1 MGVVRVRQLNEHV
14 LKTHQGGMIRLLT
27 FAAVF
32 PPGAMLV
39 FMSPDIVSKGIPAS
53 DDLLAWL
60 IASYPVAIIP
70 ALLMAAVDRALA
82 KQPLRLAK
90 TTAVGGL
97 MSASVTLFL
106 WSGHAD
112 LWSVARAFLVGASP
126 AAVRSWLSNGA
137 S

>member
-60 IASYPVAIIP
+60 IASLYAASDELHQAFVPNRTARWADVG
-70 ALLMAAVDRALA
+70 LDSFGAAVGA
-82 KQPLRLAK
+82 
-90 TTAVGGL
+90 
-97 MSASVTLFL
+97 VTLYYFGR
-106 WSGHAD
+106 WRKY
-112 LWSVARAFLVGASP
+112 W
-126 AAVRSWLSNGA
+126 
-137 S
+137 

>member
-53 DDLLAWL
+53 DDSLAWL
-60 IASYPVAIIP
+60 IASYPIAIIP
-70 ALLMAAVDRALA
+70 TLLMAAVDRALA

-97 MSASVTLFL
+97 MSASVALFL

-112 LWSVARAFLVGASP
+112 LWSVAMAFLVGASP